1 MTYEEIGWT
10 NEKVVWC
17 IQNPRRKPRLGAPM
31 KFIKNNINR

>member
-10 NEKVVWC
+10 NEKVVLC

-31 KFIKNNINR
+31 KFMKNNINR